1 MATVSAL
8 WERLISSMSYREIDT
23 MLKENEDKLAK
34 MRSSVLYIER

>member
-8 WERLISSMSYREIDT
+8 WGRLISSMSYREIDT